1 MDFTYILENYHQFI
15 DAFWLTLRIGA
26 FGIFLSFLL
35 GLFCA
40 GFRAVPVLGLLIRAY
55 IELSRNTPLLIQII
69 FLYYALPKV
78 GISLSAEVCGILGLA
93 FLGGGYMCEAF
104 GSGLSSV
111 EKIQRESALSLGLS
125 NTQAFF
131 YVILPQALSVSVPAF
146 LANVVFLLKETSV
159 FSAVALADL
168 MFVAKDL
175 IGLYYKTDE
184 ALTLLC
190 ISYLILLLPI
200 SILAAFAER
209 RLRYAQFGHN

>member
-26 FGIFLSFLL
+26 LGIFLSFLL
-35 GLFCA
+35 GLFCSV
-40 GFRAVPVLGLLIRAY
+40 FRAVPVLGLLIRAY

-69 FLYYALPKV
+69 FLCYALPKA
-78 GISLSAEVCGILGLA
+78 GIYLSAEVCGVLGLA

-104 GSGLSSV
+104 RSGLNSV

-159 FSAVALADL
+159 FSAIALADL
-168 MFVAKDL
+168 MYVAKDQ
-175 IGLYYKTDE
+175 IGIDYMINESLFMLVVAY
-184 ALTLLC
+184 
-190 ISYLILLLPI
+190 LLLLAP
-200 SILAAFAER
+200 ILALGFYLEK
-209 RLRYAQFGHN
+209 RLRFAGYGN